1 LERRL
6 HISPPTMPYGRRRHE
21 SDSIAVTRPSS
32 DTILASS
39 RERQIPMVRGVEWAD
54 DTASAVPLHLEAVIL
69 AGGKGTRLAEVV
81 SDRPKPMAEVAGRP
95 FLDWLLLSLRQQGVR
110 RLVLST
116 GHLADRL
123 ERHCGDGSQ
132 WDLEIVYSREEEPLG
147 TAGAIRQ
154 ALRYLAGDRFFVLNG
169 DSFCPASLF
178 SLFAQHARRDARA
191 TMWLAE
197 MADCARY
204 GQVEL
209 DGSAVTAF
217 REKEAGAGPG
227 LVNAGVYL
235 FERDI
240 FEPLP
245 AGRPISLEREVLP
258 ELVRKGLYG
267 VRGAEPV
274 LDIGTPESYREAQTI
289 LPALTGQQTAPR
301 SLAFVDRDGTI
312 IVHHHHLTDPDQVEL
327 LPGAA
332 GALRRL
338 RALGLGIVVVTNQ
351 SVVGRGLI
359 DEAGLGRVH
368 ARMLALLEAEGVHV
382 DDIYHCPH
390 RPEDGCR
397 CRKPGTALVDLAVK
411 DWHGDRGRSFV
422 IGDNRSDVELG
433 QRVGATTILVRTGH
447 GAEAAAAGG
456 AAPDH
461 VVDDLSAAVPVIEGA
476 LARWRTRDLLDESA
490 RTLARTA
497 EESAAAVVRAAD
509 VIAAAFRDGKK
520 LLLCGN
526 GGSAADCQHM
536 AAEFVSRLRRD
547 FDRRAL
553 PAVALTTDSSFLT
566 AYAND
571 IGFDGIFERQVEALG
586 QPGDVLLGISTSG
599 GSRNVVRA
607 AQRARA
613 QGLSVIA
620 LIGRGGALAELAD
633 VTISVPSSDTQHIQ
647 EAHLAVEHAVCDLVE
662 RQLFPGANR

>member
-1 LERRL
+1 V
-6 HISPPTMPYGRRRHE
+6 E
-21 SDSIAVTRPSS
+21 SV
-32 DTILASS
+32 
-39 RERQIPMVRGVEWAD
+39 D
-54 DTASAVPLHLEAVIL
+54 DTAGAVPHYLEAVIL

-81 SDRPKPMAEVAGRP
+81 SDLPKPMAEVAGRP
-95 FLDWLLLSLRQQGVR
+95 FLEWLLLSLRQQGVR

-123 ERHCGDGSQ
+123 QRHCGDGSQ
-132 WDLEIVYSREEEPLG
+132 WDLEIRYSHEEAPLG
-147 TAGAIRQ
+147 TGGAIRQ
-154 ALRYLAGDRFFVLNG
+154 ALRHLEGERFFVLNG

-178 SLFAQHARRDARA
+178 SLFAQHARHDARA

-209 DGSAVTAF
+209 DAGMVTAF
-217 REKEAGAGPG
+217 REKAAGAGPG

-235 FERDI
+235 FERDV

-245 AGRPISLEREVLP
+245 EGRPISLEREVLP
-258 ELVRKGLYG
+258 ELVCNGLYG
-267 VRGAEPV
+267 VRGAEPL
-274 LDIGTPESYREAQTI
+274 LDIGTPDSYREAQTV
-289 LPALTGQQTAPR
+289 LPALSGQSASR
-301 SLAFVDRDGTI
+301 RGLALVDRDGTI
-312 IVHHHHLTDPDQVEL
+312 IVHRHHLTDPDQVEL

-332 GALRRL
+332 AALRQL
-338 RALGLGIVVVTNQ
+338 GALGLGIVVVTNQ
-351 SVVGRGLI
+351 SVVGRGLL

-368 ARMLALLEAEGVHV
+368 ARMLALLQAQGVHV

-390 RPEDGCR
+390 RPEDGCL
-397 CRKPGTALVDLAVK
+397 CRKPGTALVDLAMQQ
-411 DWHGDRGRSFV
+411 WRGDRQRSFV

-447 GAEAAAAGG
+447 GAEVAAAGEVT
-456 AAPDH
+456 PDH
-461 VVDDLSAAVPVIEGA
+461 AVDDLAAAVPVVANA
-476 LARWRTRDLLDESA
+476 LARWRTRDALEESA

-497 EESAAAVVRAAD
+497 EQTAADVVRAAE
-509 VIAAAFRDGKK
+509 VISQAFREGKK

-553 PAVALTTDSSFLT
+553 PALALTTDSSFLT
-566 AYAND
+566 AFAND
-571 IGFDGIFERQVEALG
+571 VGFDGIFERQVEALG

-599 GSRNVVRA
+599 GSRNVILA

-620 LIGRGGALAELAD
+620 LIGQGGALAALAD
-633 VTISVPSSDTQHIQ
+633 VTIAVPATDTQHIQ
-647 EAHLAVEHAVCDLVE
+647 EAHLAIEHAVCDLVE
-662 RQLFPGANR
+662 VQLFPEAFR